1 MPFLILALDD
11 SINGFNCR
19 LRILSVTFLS
29 PELAT
34 YDDSF
39 AVHIIFE
46 HDLKIGVIASSI
58 VRALI

>member
-1 MPFLILALDD
+1 
-11 SINGFNCR
+11 
-19 LRILSVTFLS
+19 VTFLS